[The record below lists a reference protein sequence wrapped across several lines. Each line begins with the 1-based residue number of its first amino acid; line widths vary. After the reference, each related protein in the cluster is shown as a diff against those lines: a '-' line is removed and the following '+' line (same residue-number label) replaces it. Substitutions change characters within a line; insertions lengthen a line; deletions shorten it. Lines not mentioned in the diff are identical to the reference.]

1 MALKQPARH
10 RMVHDKLTGKSIVC
24 NAQRSLLVAF
34 ACVCHRTAT
43 VQSRADV
50 CAMRAVCVIRAT
62 AHRSAMVT
70 RG

>member
-10 RMVHDKLTGKSIVC
+10 RMVHDKLTGKPVVC
-24 NAQRSLLVAF
+24 NAQRSLSIAF

-43 VQSRADV
+43 VQSRTDV
-50 CAMRAVCVIRAT
+50 CEMFGVCVIRAT
-62 AHRSAMVT
+62 SQRFAMFS